1 MSYKNDINF
10 MWESV
15 KADMEEEIGQG
26 TVETCFGEVTVDSF
40 DGNEIVL
47 STPSYVRHKQ
57 INKDY
62 IGLLEEKFKGY
73 FGYKVKI
80 TVNYSGESTEAVKK
94 RILRQINGLPPEEE
108 EDDHPKK
115 STFVG
120 GTLPPFNFEY
130 TFDNFIVGNTNK
142 FAHAAC
148 WAVSERPALDYNPL
162 FIYGPS
168 GLGKTH
174 LLYAIT
180 NAMKQ
185 KNPDLKVIYIKGE
198 DFTNQ
203 MIDSL
208 ANQSMSKF
216 RNKYRSCDM
225 LLIDDIQFIAGKI
238 STQEE
243 FFHTFNAL
251 FEDRKQIILTSDR
264 PPRDIKTLE
273 ERLKTRFEWGLIAD
287 IQPPDMELRVAIIKK
302 KAEQVNVTL
311 PEDVLT
317 FLSENLRSN
326 IRQIEGA
333 IKKLGAMSF
342 LSGRKITMELAKS
355 CISELLGGAEPASVT
370 VDKIFS
376 AVYNRYNVKKE
387 DIVGMRRTKEIA
399 AARHIAIYLVRT
411 VTEMS
416 LPNIGKIFN
425 RDHSTVLS
433 SIESAEKRLRND
445 PLLEIEINEMI
456 KEVTDQN

>member
-1 MSYKNDINF
+1 M
-10 MWESV
+10 
-15 KADMEEEIGQG
+15 
-26 TVETCFGEVTVDSF
+26 
-40 DGNEIVL
+40 
-47 STPSYVRHKQ
+47 
-57 INKDY
+57 
-62 IGLLEEKFKGY
+62 
-73 FGYKVKI
+73 
-80 TVNYSGESTEAVKK
+80 
-94 RILRQINGLPPEEE
+94 
-108 EDDHPKK
+108 
-115 STFVG
+115 
-120 GTLPPFNFEY
+120 
-130 TFDNFIVGNTNK
+130 
-142 FAHAAC
+142 
-148 WAVSERPALDYNPL
+148 DYNPL

-185 KNPDLKVIYIKGE
+185 KNPDLSVIYIKGE

-311 PEDVLT
+311 PEDVLN

-376 AVYNRYNVKKE
+376 VVYNRYGVKKE
-387 DIVGMRRTKEIA
+387 DIIGMRRTKELA
-399 AARHIAIYLVRT
+399 TVRHIAIYLVRT
-411 VTEMS
+411 ITEMS

-425 RDHSTVLS
+425 RNHSTVLS
-433 SIESAEKRLRND
+433 SIESAEKKLRND
-445 PLLEIEINEMI
+445 PILEIEINEMI
-456 KEVTDQN
+456 KEVTEQN